1 MVDSQVLNPPSLYL
15 IVCFLLICC
24 FHKIWPC
31 ELEPIIFT
39 FGLICGVF
47 ISNFAKPSHV
57 FFCFVLGF
65 FRERR
70 GFLLATLPDKPYLFS
85 LCVIVLL

>member
-24 FHKIWPC
+24 FHKIWPR

-57 FFCFVLGF
+57 FFVLF
-65 FRERR
+65 W
-70 GFLLATLPDKPYLFS
+70 GFLEREGAFS
-85 LCVIVLL
+85 WQPFQTSHTCLVFV